1 MLFRKKK
8 RGPKILEKS
17 LFPIN
22 ETEKIIPGLARSFPA
37 AEKHKLEVCGYL
49 IGLNQD
55 LLTHLVIP
63 EYIMGGCIFILD
75 MNLRR

>member
-37 AEKHKLEVCGYL
+37 DEKHKLEVCGYL
-49 IGLNQD
+49 IGLDQD

-63 EYIMGGCIFILD
+63 EYIMGGCIFIMD